1 MIITPPVAAIAWDDD
16 FDWADVLLDCV
27 RRIVRYKAAIQVV
40 AVSAVQHA
48 VEKARQAAPPTT
60 DMFLRLVAFLTPLV
74 LEFFLQCLADY
85 AGVDVPDVEE
95 QQEQSKQSDL
105 WEAEQQRSRWRA
117 HDKKQ
122 YEEPATVKSWSL
134 DDGLS
139 DPEQMPF

>member
-1 MIITPPVAAIAWDDD
+1 MTITPPVAAIAWDED

-48 VEKARQAAPPTT
+48 VEKARKMAPPTT

-85 AGVDVPDVEE
+85 ADVEVPDVE
-95 QQEQSKQSDL
+95 QQAQSKQSDL
-105 WEAEQQRSRWRA
+105 WEAEQQRERWRT
-117 HDKKQ
+117 HDKQ
-122 YEEPATVKSWSL
+122 HEEPATVDSWSL

-139 DPEQMPF
+139 DQERMPF